1 MTDLIEF
8 DHSAVA
14 VNDLDLAEHFYVEI
28 LGQIIGDA
36 FVQMRSPT
44 STEDIIRRFKT
55 LMDGRASR
63 SSEVVYR
70 GATPHSTARLGRA
83 VIPFSIYQTHVQ
95 EPPPEQLRGLPRL
108 AFHVTSEQIDIAVEV
123 FRRYRVAFAG
133 PVAYPAPCLIA
144 RSLYFK
150 DPSSNFLELSCSR

>member
-1 MTDLIEF
+1 LTDLVEF
-8 DHSAVA
+8 DHSAIA

-28 LGQIIGDA
+28 LGQIVGNA
-36 FVQMRSPT
+36 YVQMRAPT

-70 GATPHSTARLGRA
+70 GATPHSTARVGQA

-95 EPPPEQLRGLPRL
+95 EPAPEQLRGLPRL
-108 AFHVTSEQIDIAVEV
+108 AFHVTGEQIEKAVEV
-123 FRRYRVAFAG
+123 LSRYRVPFEG
-133 PVAYPAPCLIA
+133 PVDYPAPCLIA
-144 RSLYFK
+144 RALYFK
-150 DPSSNFLELSCSR
+150 DPSSNFLELSCPR